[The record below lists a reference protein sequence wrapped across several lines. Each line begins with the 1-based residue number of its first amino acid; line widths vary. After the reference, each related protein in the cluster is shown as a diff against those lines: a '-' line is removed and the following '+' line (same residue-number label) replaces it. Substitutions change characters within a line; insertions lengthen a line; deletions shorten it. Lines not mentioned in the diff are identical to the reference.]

1 MTDAP
6 SGVVF
11 PPSYVKLNHPVDGSV
26 AIISVDLL
34 PTAAA
39 TGTLNPL
46 TGQMVLNVKLRAK
59 LSGDLWGNSVSS
71 DCSIGTA
78 GNPIAV
84 RFTTDKLPS
93 INGGPALS
101 GSKYDP
107 AGGTAMLVSNDF
119 YVPGASGYLAGG
131 WLDINDTINQA
142 TKLPSQVGKNL
153 ATLSGKI
160 TPIIGA
166 GVTANLGHDPLVLT
180 GDAPVLG
187 GFQQHW
193 FLSGE
198 GSCHLLVGL
207 RRWRNL
213 DRGGNPVHVFT
224 AAGLH
229 TTTLT
234 VTDADGDS
242 VSKSVKVTVN
252 GGTVNQIP
260 VARVT
265 TNPTP
270 ATGNAP
276 LAVGFDGSTSTV
288 GDGPGTYEWTFG
300 DGTSATRSLHFA
312 HLCERRYLYRDAEGD
327 RQQR

>member
-1 MTDAP
+1 MPTARSTWQTRSAGPGGEPASADDSELANGFQPKVDVSIVGNIDAAGNMTIPP

-26 AIISVDLL
+26 AIVRVDLL

-84 RFTTDKLPS
+84 RFTTHKLPS
-93 INGGPALS
+93 VNGGPALS

-119 YVPGASGYLAGG
+119 YVPGASGCLAGG

-153 ATLSGKI
+153 CNPFGQDHSDHRCWRDSQSRPRSSRSPV
-160 TPIIGA
+160 TPRSRWHS
-166 GVTANLGHDPLVLT
+166 TALV
-180 GDAPVLG
+180 P
-187 GFQQHW
+187 
-193 FLSGE
+193 
-198 GSCHLLVGL
+198 
-207 RRWRNL
+207 
-213 DRGGNPVHVFT
+213 
-224 AAGLH
+224 
-229 TTTLT
+229 
-234 VTDADGDS
+234 
-242 VSKSVKVTVN
+242 
-252 GGTVNQIP
+252 
-260 VARVT
+260 
-265 TNPTP
+265 
-270 ATGNAP
+270 
-276 LAVGFDGSTSTV
+276 
-288 GDGPGTYEWTFG
+288 
-300 DGTSATRSLHFA
+300 
-312 HLCERRYLYRDAEGD
+312 
-327 RQQR
+327 QR